1 MDRSTF
7 TERRRERTN
16 FIKSSSMAR
25 RLFGDTVRSGYEI
38 NIEVQRAEFHR
49 VILEL
54 LSTTHLPNHP
64 PPKTKKKKKKKRTWA
79 KYFHNT
85 KKNALGH
92 YFMIYFII
100 SWPFALKGISLR
112 PWIKQREMPDA
123 NGWFI
128 GTKSKRALMINTA
141 FAKKAP

>member
-38 NIEVQRAEFHR
+38 NIEVQRAESHR
-49 VILEL
+49 VIPEL
-54 LSTTHLPNHP
+54 LSSTLLPNP
-64 PPKTKKKKKKKRTWA
+64 PPPQKKEKKKKKRTWA
-79 KYFHNT
+79 KHFHNT
-85 KKNALGH
+85 KKNALGFVLCH

-100 SWPFALKGISLR
+100 S
-112 PWIKQREMPDA
+112 
-123 NGWFI
+123 
-128 GTKSKRALMINTA
+128 
-141 FAKKAP
+141 

>member
-54 LSTTHLPNHP
+54 L
-64 PPKTKKKKKKKRTWA
+64 
-79 KYFHNT
+79 
-85 KKNALGH
+85 
-92 YFMIYFII
+92 
-100 SWPFALKGISLR
+100 
-112 PWIKQREMPDA
+112 
-123 NGWFI
+123 
-128 GTKSKRALMINTA
+128 
-141 FAKKAP
+141 

>member
-54 LSTTHLPNHP
+54 LSSTLLPNPPP
-64 PPKTKKKKKKKRTWA
+64 PPKRKKKEKKRTWA

-85 KKNALGH
+85 KKNALGFVLCH

-100 SWPFALKGISLR
+100 S
-112 PWIKQREMPDA
+112 
-123 NGWFI
+123 
-128 GTKSKRALMINTA
+128 
-141 FAKKAP
+141 

>member
-38 NIEVQRAEFHR
+38 NIEVQTAEFHR

-54 LSTTHLPNHP
+54 LSSTLLPNPPP
-64 PPKTKKKKKKKRTWA
+64 PPKERKKEKKKDLGKTFSQHKEKCTWFCFVSL
-79 KYFHNT
+79 FHDIFY
-85 KKNALGH
+85 
-92 YFMIYFII
+92 YFM
-100 SWPFALKGISLR
+100 
-112 PWIKQREMPDA
+112 
-123 NGWFI
+123 
-128 GTKSKRALMINTA
+128 TA
-141 FAKKAP
+141 CS